1 MKIIPSC
8 VATGRHAMILLGVR
22 SPSVGDTSR
31 TFLLQNWW
39 KKKQFVECT
48 EKYLEACGAE
58 AIFVRD
64 HSKIL
69 SALPR
74 VDGVYAEAADIDHE
88 EAYYP
93 EDCWQ

>member
-1 MKIIPSC
+1 
-8 VATGRHAMILLGVR
+8 MILLGVR